1 MSFPRSVCVAL
12 ACATAFSSAAFAQP
26 ASARVALAPASPA
39 HAASGQARA
48 AAPEGALDRG
58 FGSGGWFLAQ
68 TPDTYFSPAG
78 IAVQRDGKILAL
90 GTVGRYGSPEPS
102 CRLIRLLPDGAL
114 DPAFG
119 DNGSVRTGDPA
130 GFTACRSLALRAD
143 GGIVVAGHS
152 GQGFVVLRLRPD
164 GSADP
169 AFGDGGATRTGFEDL
184 GFPQAEPFD
193 LAVQDDGRIVLAGRA
208 VDQREWPM
216 RTRFA
221 VARYGEDG
229 RLDPGFGDGGRV
241 LTSFADYSRFDAE
254 AQTLAIQADGR
265 IVVAGGLAG
274 AYATAMARYLPDGRL
289 DPSFGEA
296 GRLASY
302 GEGLD
307 RGGRELTEQA
317 DGRLLMMRGLLGSEG
332 YTTVVRHL
340 PDGRLDPSF
349 QRTRFPGLITALRV
363 QADGRILAAGL
374 GGDPNRPQGEVI
386 RLHHDG
392 SRDGSFAMEPFR
404 IGAWTDF
411 FDGLALQP
419 GGKVLVLAT
428 AYADERHGQPA
439 VARLRARTYCIADA
453 LDPGRY
459 LGFSDEG
466 WFAAAGRG
474 RDGRP
479 FGALGRGRATSLP
492 FAQLRL
498 FEARDGEGAGAQAA
512 VFGAEPGRGW
522 GLGRV
527 RASAP
532 DAAQFAILDPRLD
545 DSACGGA

>member
-12 ACATAFSSAAFAQP
+12 ACATAFSSAAVPQP
-26 ASARVALAPASPA
+26 SLARDALAQVSPA
-39 HAASGQARA
+39 RAAQARA
-48 AAPEGALDRG
+48 VAPEGALDRD

-68 TPDTYFSPAG
+68 TPDPYFDPAG
-78 IAVQRDGKILAL
+78 IVVQRDGKILAL
-90 GTVGRYGSPEPS
+90 GTSGRYGSPEPS

-130 GFTACRSLALRAD
+130 GYTACRSLALRAD
-143 GGIVVAGHS
+143 GRIVVAGRS
-152 GQGFVVLRLRPD
+152 GKGFVVLRLRAD

-169 AFGDGGATRTGFEDL
+169 AFGDGGATRTEFEDL
-184 GFPQAEPFD
+184 GFPEAEPFD

-208 VDQREWPM
+208 VDPREWPM

-265 IVVAGGLAG
+265 IVVAGGLGG

-307 RGGRELTEQA
+307 RGGRELTVQA
-317 DGRLLMMRGLLGSEG
+317 DGRLLMMRGLLGNEG

-340 PDGRLDPSF
+340 SDGRLDPSF

-374 GGDPNRPQGEVI
+374 SGDPNRPQGEVI
-386 RLHHDG
+386 RIGHDG
-392 SRDGSFAMEPFR
+392 RRDESFAMEPFR

-419 GGKVLVLAT
+419 GGKILVLAT
-428 AYADERHGQPA
+428 AYADERRGQPA
-439 VARLRARTYCIADA
+439 VARLRARTHCIADA
-453 LDPGRY
+453 FDPGRY

-466 WFAAAGRG
+466 WFAAAAGRG

-479 FGALGRGRATSLP
+479 FGALGRGRTNSLP

-498 FEARDGEGAGAQAA
+498 FEARDGEGASAQAA
-512 VFGAEPGRGW
+512 VFGVEPGRGW